1 MLDEMLSYAASPSFD
16 ELLRQLASGAA
27 QQGAPLDSIE
37 HPLVIGWG
45 RRDRV
50 CFPRQ
55 AKRALELFPGARLH
69 WFENC
74 GHFPQWHTPQETA
87 RLILANTGRADPL
100 PWRDSESPSSVKS
113 PVFHR

>member
-55 AKRALELFPGARLH
+55 AKRALELFPGARL
-69 WFENC
+69 
-74 GHFPQWHTPQETA
+74 QWVFNRIQWRTLLSRSGSE
-87 RLILANTGRADPL
+87 LAQ
-100 PWRDSESPSSVKS
+100 
-113 PVFHR
+113 

>member
-37 HPLVIGWG
+37 HPLQTRTRKQFQRPLRLPGEAHAVATTPTNHQRIGSARVREDQPG
-45 RRDRV
+45 RLLRGMPLREMPAV
-50 CFPRQ
+50 
-55 AKRALELFPGARLH
+55 
-69 WFENC
+69 FE
-74 GHFPQWHTPQETA
+74 PV
-87 RLILANTGRADPL
+87 